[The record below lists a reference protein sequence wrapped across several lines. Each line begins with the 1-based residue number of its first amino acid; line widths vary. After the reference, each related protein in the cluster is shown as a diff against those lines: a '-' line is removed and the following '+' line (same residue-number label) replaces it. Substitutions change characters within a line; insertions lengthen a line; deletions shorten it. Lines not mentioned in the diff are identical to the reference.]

1 MILEI
6 DKYFLDSIGIDEQT
20 GIDMIGANNSIIIT
34 PRDRDLGAKKRH
46 ELFEKFKKEFLEQ
59 YAPVLKRLAEHN
71 Q

>member
-1 MILEI
+1 
-6 DKYFLDSIGIDEQT
+6 
-20 GIDMIGANNSIIIT
+20 MIGANNSIIIT